1 MNISREQ
8 WEQFCRV
15 RENGQYNMLTEWRDA
30 INETTL
36 LNEDEWFYIVKEYLA
51 LKYRFSKPAITPSS
65 IWLIDNLVL
74 IKELIGAEVFFSE
87 DHDNTQMYEAIDIA
101 IDFIQDPKTRD
112 GIE

>member
-1 MNISREQ
+1 MDITRNQ
-8 WEQFCRV
+8 WDQLCRV
-15 RENGQYNMLTEWRDA
+15 RENGQYNMLTEWKDA

-36 LNEDEWFYIVKEYLA
+36 NKDEWFYIIDEYLA
-51 LKYRFSKPAITPSS
+51 LEYRFSKPEITPSL
-65 IWLIDNLVL
+65 IWLIDNLAL

-87 DHDNTQMYEAIDIA
+87 DHDNAQMYEAIDIA

>member
-8 WEQFCRV
+8 WAEFCNV
-15 RENGQYNMLTEWRDA
+15 KENGQYNMATQWESA
-30 INETTL
+30 IKETS
-36 LNEDEWFYIVKEYLA
+36 LNKEEWFYIIDEYLA
-51 LKYRFSKPAITPSS
+51 LEYRFSKPEITPSL
-65 IWLIDNLVL
+65 IWLIDNLAL